1 MTRWI
6 APSPLDRETL
16 LAIADKLRRADHVL
30 IGAGAGM
37 SVDAGIDYADE
48 EYFARRFPA
57 MLQYGLRCQY
67 QTIGF
72 QDWSE
77 AVQWGF
83 LAEHVNAVRF
93 ESRPQPNYTQLRS
106 LIGDKDHFVV
116 TSNVDGM
123 FAKSGFDEERIYTPQ
138 GSYALYQCL
147 EPCSDQTWP
156 FKPVIDRI
164 LPKIDPATQAVTDP
178 DLIPRCPAC
187 GGPAFLN
194 VRGGSWFLESP
205 QAVQRK
211 RYVDWVNSTA
221 DGTLLVIE
229 IGSGFNTPG
238 VIRWPME
245 QITDWHEQAYFVR
258 VNADYPQVP
267 VSLADRAIAIQARGR
282 DVIAMLY
289 AQLQGDASAS

>member
-1 MTRWI
+1 MARWI
-6 APSPLDRETL
+6 TPSPLDRDTVTL
-16 LAIADKLRRADHVL
+16 LVEKLRRAKHVL

-37 SVDAGIDYADE
+37 SVDAGIDYSDT

-57 MLQYGLRCQY
+57 MLQYGLTCQY

-72 QDWSE
+72 QGWSE

-83 LAEHVNAVRF
+83 LADHVSEVRF
-93 ESRPQPNYTQLRS
+93 NSRPQPNYTQLWS
-106 LIGDKDHFVV
+106 LVADKDYFVI

-123 FAKSGFDEERIYTPQ
+123 FAKSGFAEERIYTPQ

-147 EPCSDQTWP
+147 EPCTNQTWP
-156 FKPVIDRI
+156 FEPVMEKI
-164 LPKIDPATQAVTDP
+164 LRHLDPATQAVTDP
-178 DLIPRCPAC
+178 ALIPRCPNC

-194 VRGGSWFLESP
+194 VRGGSWFLEEP
-205 QAVQRK
+205 QTVQRQ
-211 RYVDWVNSTA
+211 RYIDWVNASA
-221 DGTLLVIE
+221 DAPLLLIE

-245 QITDWHEQAYFVR
+245 QITDWHEEAYLVR

-267 VSLADRAIAIQARGR
+267 LELADRATAIQAKGS
-282 DVIAMLY
+282 DVTRMLC
-289 AQLQGDASAS
+289 DVASSTAS

>member
-1 MTRWI
+1 MSRWI
-6 APSPLDRETL
+6 TPSPLDHDTVTR
-16 LAIADKLRRADHVL
+16 IAEKLHRAKHVL

-72 QDWSE
+72 QGWSE

-83 LAEHVNAVRF
+83 LAEHVSEVRF
-93 ESRPQPNYTQLRS
+93 KSQPQPNYTQLRA
-106 LIGDKDHFVV
+106 LVADKDTFVI

-123 FAKSGFDEERIYTPQ
+123 FAKTGFAEDRLYTPQ

-147 EPCSDQTWP
+147 EPCTQETWP
-156 FKPVIDRI
+156 FQPVMEQ
-164 LPKIDPATQAVTDP
+164 LLAHLDPSTQAVTDP
-178 DLIPRCPAC
+178 ALIPRCRNC

-194 VRGGSWFLESP
+194 VRGGPWFIEEP
-205 QAVQRK
+205 QRLARQR
-211 RYVDWVNSTA
+211 YLDWVNASE
-221 DGTLLVIE
+221 DGPLLLIE

-238 VIRWPME
+238 VVRWPME
-245 QITDWHEQAYFVR
+245 QIADWHDEAFLVR
-258 VNADYPQVP
+258 VNPDYPHVP
-267 VSLADRAIAIQARGR
+267 AELGDRAMAIQARGK
-282 DVIAMLY
+282 DVIRMVADVALPR
-289 AQLQGDASAS
+289 LS

>member
-1 MTRWI
+1 MNRWI
-6 APSPLDRETL
+6 APSPLTHDTVAR
-16 LAIADKLRRADHVL
+16 IAEKLRRADHVL

-37 SVDAGIDYADE
+37 SADAGIDYADE

-83 LAEHVNAVRF
+83 LADHVNAVRF
-93 ESRPQPNYTQLRS
+93 ESQPQPNYTQLRS
-106 LIGDKDHFVV
+106 LLEGKDYFVI

-123 FAKSGFDEERIYTPQ
+123 FAKSGFDASRIYTPQ
-138 GSYALYQCL
+138 GSYAHYQCL
-147 EPCSDQTWP
+147 EPCTNQTWP
-156 FKPVIDRI
+156 FKPLIDRI
-164 LPKIDPATQAVTDP
+164 LPMIDPATQAITDP
-178 DLIPRCPAC
+178 GLIPRCPNC

-194 VRGGSWFLESP
+194 VRGGDWFIEEP
-205 QAVQRK
+205 QATQRQ
-211 RYVDWVNSTA
+211 RYIDWVNASQ
-221 DGTLLVIE
+221 DGTLLLVE

-245 QITDWHEQAYFVR
+245 QITDWHEEAYLVR

-267 VSLADRAIAIQARGR
+267 VKLADRATALQARGR
-282 DVIAMLY
+282 DVIRL
-289 AQLQGDASAS
+289 LSDVVSPRISG

>member
-1 MTRWI
+1 MSRWI
-6 APSPLDRETL
+6 TPSPLDRDTVTR
-16 LAIADKLRRADHVL
+16 LAEKLHRAKYVL

-37 SVDAGIDYADE
+37 SVDAGIDYSDE

-72 QDWSE
+72 QEWSE

-83 LAEHVNAVRF
+83 LADHVSEVRF
-93 ESRPQPNYTQLRS
+93 NSQPQPNYTRLRD
-106 LIGDKDHFVV
+106 LIADKDPFVI

-147 EPCSDQTWP
+147 EPCTQETWP
-156 FKPVIDRI
+156 FQPVMEQ
-164 LPKIDPATQAVTDP
+164 LLQNLDPATQAVTDP
-178 DLIPRCPAC
+178 ALIPRCRNC

-194 VRGGSWFLESP
+194 VRGGPWFIEEP
-205 QAVQRK
+205 QRLARQ
-211 RYVDWVNSTA
+211 RYVDWVNASA
-221 DGTLLVIE
+221 DGPLLLIE

-238 VIRWPME
+238 VVRWPME
-245 QITDWHEQAYFVR
+245 QIADWHEEAFLVR
-258 VNADYPQVP
+258 VNADYPHVP
-267 VSLADRAIAIQARGR
+267 VELGDRAMAIQARGS
-282 DVIAMLY
+282 DVIRML
-289 AQLQGDASAS
+289 ADVAAPRRS